1 MTQTQAQPRDD
12 LPTVAALAVIAMCGV
27 TIDHEALG
35 HGSACLAA
43 GGHIQ
48 LLTSSLFRC
57 DARSPWID
65 PAGPAGNLLMGAL
78 ALGLSRLAPQRW
90 THLRLALLLV
100 TAFSWF
106 WEAGYVIQAM
116 IERHGDLYSTGENF
130 LGEPSGGWRVGAI
143 AAGLALYVATIRLT
157 WAGLLSLQ
165 PEPAKA
171 RRLART
177 AWLAATAG
185 AVLAALTCR
194 VSLAQDVHDA
204 FAEIGLAAFPLGFI
218 PRGQS
223 GHADEPT
230 ALARSWAAIL
240 LAVLVFALFIATLG
254 RGIGAAIVG

>member
-1 MTQTQAQPRDD
+1 VTQTQAQPRDD
-12 LPTVAALAVIAMCGV
+12 LPTVAALAVIAMGGV

-78 ALGLSRLAPQRW
+78 ALVLSRVAPKRW
-90 THLRLALLLV
+90 THPRLGLLLV

-157 WAGLLSLQ
+157 WSGLLSLQ

-194 VSLAQDVHDA
+194 VALAQDVHDA
-204 FAEIGLAAFPLGFI
+204 FAEIGLAAFPLWFI
-218 PRGQS
+218 PRGAARVS
-223 GHADEPT
+223 SDAP
-230 ALARSWAAIL
+230 ALTRSWPVIV
-240 LAVLVFALFIATLG
+240 LAVRMFAAFTATLG
-254 RGIGAAIVG
+254 RGLGAAV